1 MGHETRAEHEPKEEN
16 MTTHYTNS
24 QGLAVEIAA
33 MAYPH
38 LQSAYA
44 KAVRHE
50 NEEIALAEG
59 QGFTYETSVE
69 RQAEIDAMAEEISKR
84 EAEAS

>member
-1 MGHETRAEHEPKEEN
+1 
-16 MTTHYTNS
+16 MTLYYTNS
-24 QGLAVEIAA
+24 KGQAVEIAT

-44 KAVRHE
+44 KAVRHK

-59 QGFTYETSVE
+59 QGFTYETSAE
-69 RQAEIDAMAEEISKR
+69 RQAEIDAMKAEIAKRDAKR
-84 EAEAS
+84 EAETANGPES